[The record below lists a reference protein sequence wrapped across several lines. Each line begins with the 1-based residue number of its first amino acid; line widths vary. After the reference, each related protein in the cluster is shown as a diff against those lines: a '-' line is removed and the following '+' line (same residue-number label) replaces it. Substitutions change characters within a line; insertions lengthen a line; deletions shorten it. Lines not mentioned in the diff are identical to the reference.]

1 MVEYKTLHVNEISL
15 DLFRHFQRH
24 QIVAKCWRKI
34 DGIWCIKD
42 IAFTEEWG
50 KEIYA
55 LLVSELKETLSSG
68 GMVSGAYFL
77 KQLKGFVSVEA
88 DLFGRNKE
96 YLDLSNIY
104 ISEEMRGRGIG
115 RSLFLIAKTWAKTHG
130 AKKLYISAHSAVESQ
145 AFYRA
150 MGCVEAQEYDLAHM
164 TKEPCDCQLECAI

>member
-50 KEIYA
+50 KENYA

-68 GMVSGAYFL
+68 GYGL
-77 KQLKGFVSVEA
+77 WC
-88 DLFGRNKE
+88 LFFKAAERFCFCG
-96 YLDLSNIY
+96 S
-104 ISEEMRGRGIG
+104 
-115 RSLFLIAKTWAKTHG
+115 
-130 AKKLYISAHSAVESQ
+130 
-145 AFYRA
+145 
-150 MGCVEAQEYDLAHM
+150 
-164 TKEPCDCQLECAI
+164 

>member
-50 KEIYA
+50 KENYA

-96 YLDLSNIY
+96 YLDLSNI
-104 ISEEMRGRGIG
+104 
-115 RSLFLIAKTWAKTHG
+115 IAKTWAKTHG